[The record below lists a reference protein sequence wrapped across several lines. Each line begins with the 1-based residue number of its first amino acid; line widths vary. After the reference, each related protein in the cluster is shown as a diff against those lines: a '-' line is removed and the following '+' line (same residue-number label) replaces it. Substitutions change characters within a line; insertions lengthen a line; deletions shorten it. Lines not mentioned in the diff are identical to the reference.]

1 MCDGMERWEEADK
14 EQGLSNMLTMRNESE
29 SWAVWYQ
36 DKKKVY
42 RKEKPQWAMTG
53 DSRCQTSPKI
63 CVEVWGQ
70 TPFAMFTRFG
80 TTEAPLQQCP
90 NTKSFLWWLSTPW
103 RLAKVSPQSN
113 KHAETTL
120 DLLGQ
125 HEQHDCL
132 RT

>member
-1 MCDGMERWEEADK
+1 MTAWRGGRSR
-14 EQGLSNMLTMRNESE
+14 QGTRAFQHAHHAKWIWVLGCLIPR
-29 SWAVWYQ
+29 Q
-36 DKKKVY
+36 KKVY